1 MQHAFA
7 TMGTVA
13 SISLDRDVP
22 AHTLTEVERTF
33 TGYDRVFSLYRDDS
47 MLSAIA
53 RGDIPLEDAPRRV
66 RDEYQRATGWRERT
80 GGWFTPHRPDGV
92 IDLSGTV
99 KAAAIHAAGALL
111 ASTGAQG
118 LLGVGGDLLV
128 VGDAPQRIG
137 IVDPADRT
145 RMIADVELAR
155 RRAAATS
162 GSAERG
168 DHIWTRLGTTDIVQ
182 VTVLADDI
190 VTADV
195 LATAIVAAGTEF
207 MGELLDGFDVDAL
220 VVTRDGVLATP
231 GWPRV
236 GSRTAAAEQ
245 GPSEWLRRASI
256 P

>member
-1 MQHAFA
+1 MRHTFA

-13 SISLDRDVP
+13 SITLDRDVSEQ
-22 AHTLTEVERTF
+22 TLAEVERTF

-66 RDEYQRATGWRERT
+66 RDEYERATAWRERT

-99 KAAAIHAAGALL
+99 KAAAIDAAGALL
-111 ASTGAQG
+111 AATGAHG
-118 LLGVGGDLLV
+118 LLGVGGDIVV
-128 VGDAPQRIG
+128 VGDAPQHIG
-137 IVDPADRT
+137 IVDPADRS
-145 RMIADVELAR
+145 RMVADVELGR

-168 DHIWTRLGTTDIVQ
+168 DHIWSRLGATDIVQ

-195 LATAIVAAGTEF
+195 LATGIVAAGTEF

-220 VVTRDGVLATP
+220 VFAGDEVLATP
-231 GWPRV
+231 GWPRA
-236 GSRTAAAEQ
+236 GTAPAAV
-245 GPSEWLRRASI
+245 SAW
-256 P
+256 